1 MHITALMLFTI
12 TNKHIYLSVYDGF
25 FQFLITYKKARHEGG
40 KLIFMYHMSEIVL
53 DTNPKFIFILSE
65 GNMMLLYKFH

>member
-1 MHITALMLFTI
+1 
-12 TNKHIYLSVYDGF
+12 
-25 FQFLITYKKARHEGG
+25 
-40 KLIFMYHMSEIVL
+40 MYHMSEIVL